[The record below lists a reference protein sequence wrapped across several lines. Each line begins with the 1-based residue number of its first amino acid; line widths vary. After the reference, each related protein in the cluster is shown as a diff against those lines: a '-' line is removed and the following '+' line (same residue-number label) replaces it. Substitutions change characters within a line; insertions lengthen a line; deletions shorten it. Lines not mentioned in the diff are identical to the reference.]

1 MATQATRND
10 MDPKPRPNHRR
21 YIEILRSM
29 TPEQRL
35 LKSFELSDFSKALFI
50 EGLRQ
55 RFPDATEEEF
65 RRILFDRLD
74 KCHNRNY

>member
-1 MATQATRND
+1 

-21 YIEILRSM
+21 HIEVPRSM

-35 LKSFELSDFSKALFI
+35 QKAFDLSEFSKALFI